1 MLSGRRDGALRAPS
15 AAATAAPRCIDGV
28 RVFGMSLRRIGAGLA
43 SVALGAGI
51 LRRLLTLLAR
61 PVPRLMA
68 PPQTSGMDIG
78 GAPALLDEPVEGVEQ
93 PMEYWEHE
101 CHALNHLLQQKG
113 FYRGD
118 EERRAIE
125 NLPEPAHPGWS
136 YYEKYAAYQLD
147 PNPNPD
153 PNPDPSPNPNPD
165 P

>member
-1 MLSGRRDGALRAPS
+1 MMAS
-15 AAATAAPRCIDGV
+15 A
-28 RVFGMSLRRIGAGLA
+28 VFGVSLRRIGAGLA

-125 NLPEPAHPGWS
+125 NLPEPAHAGWS
-136 YYEKYAAYQLD
+136 YYEKY
-147 PNPNPD
+147 
-153 PNPDPSPNPNPD
+153 
-165 P
+165 

>member
-1 MLSGRRDGALRAPS
+1 
-15 AAATAAPRCIDGV
+15 
-28 RVFGMSLRRIGAGLA
+28 
-43 SVALGAGI
+43 
-51 LRRLLTLLAR
+51 
-61 PVPRLMA
+61 
-68 PPQTSGMDIG
+68 MDIG

-136 YYEKYAAYQLD
+136 YYEKWSAAVATCLQEKGLITAD
-147 PNPNPD
+147 ELERELFG
-153 PNPDPSPNPNPD
+153 
-165 P
+165 